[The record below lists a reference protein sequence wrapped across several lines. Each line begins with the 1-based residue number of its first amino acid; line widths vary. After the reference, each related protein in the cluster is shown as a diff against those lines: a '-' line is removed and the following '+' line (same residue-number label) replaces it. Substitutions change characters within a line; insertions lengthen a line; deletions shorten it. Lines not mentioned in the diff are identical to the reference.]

1 MARCYRCTLV
11 LIPIIGKSTAKGFYR
26 TVNTAVKNGSPQS
39 LVLIQR
45 EADSFLS
52 R

>member
-1 MARCYRCTLV
+1 MAGHNRCTLV
-11 LIPIIGKSTAKGFYR
+11 LIPIIGKSTAEGFYR
-26 TVNTAVKNGSPQS
+26 TVNTAIKDGGPQS

-45 EADSFLS
+45 ETNPFLA